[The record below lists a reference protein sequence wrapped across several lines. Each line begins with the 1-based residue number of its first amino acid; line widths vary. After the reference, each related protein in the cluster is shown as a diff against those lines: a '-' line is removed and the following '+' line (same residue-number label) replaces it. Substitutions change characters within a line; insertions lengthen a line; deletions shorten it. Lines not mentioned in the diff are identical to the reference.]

1 VKQVD
6 CDVAILGAGAAGL
19 TAKVTARQTAHFIES
34 LAKGTP
40 DREKIIDTILMDKVR
55 ELV

>member
-1 VKQVD
+1 LVD
-6 CDVAILGAGAAGL
+6 PNEPPMP
-19 TAKVTARQTAHFIES
+19 AKVTARQTAHFIES

-40 DREKIIDTILMDKVR
+40 DRKKIIDTILMDKVR

>member
-1 VKQVD
+1 MP
-6 CDVAILGAGAAGL
+6 
-19 TAKVTARQTAHFIES
+19 AKVTAKQTAHFIES

-40 DREKIIDTILMDKVR
+40 DRKKIIDTLVSDKIR